1 MPGGED
7 QYDRLH
13 VLSPDFAGKR
23 KTDRFNP
30 RKLGDN
36 KAPLF
41 LRIPVVDSTDELRDG
56 EGQIAYLTGDGPD
69 SQGLYFRSDTA
80 WTRATG
86 GSGAPTDASYVVLSS
101 EPGLSAESTHAS
113 LSGADLHDPATHGLD
128 GPAHTST
135 DLSGLNGLV
144 SNATL
149 DDSTASRPPDSH
161 NTSHESGGSDEL
173 TVAGLAGDLA
183 DPQDPKTHSST
194 HTDGSADE
202 IQVDN
207 LAGDNG
213 TAGQVLGTDGASLSF
228 QDDQDTTDHS
238 QLTNVTSDQH
248 HTDPT
253 AGKGMVDEA
262 TNQFGLDVIDSGQ
275 VTLSSGTATVD
286 TNISAVDATFMLAL
300 GVDDPGSDVAVAGEL
315 FFDTSDGTYEI
326 RIDETDTSVGNP
338 TVNYDIVRVR

>member
-69 SQGLYFRSDTA
+69 SQGLYFRSDTS
-80 WTRATG
+80 WTQATG

-113 LSGADLHDPATHGLD
+113 LSGADLHSPATHGST
-128 GPAHTST
+128 HTSGGT
-135 DLSGLNGLV
+135 DSLD
-144 SNATL
+144 AQTL
-149 DDSTASRPPDSH
+149 ANFSH
-161 NTSHESGGSDEL
+161 G
-173 TVAGLAGDLA
+173 
-183 DPQDPKTHSST
+183 ST

-202 IQVDN
+202 IQVDD

-213 TAGQVLGTDGASLSF
+213 TAGQVLGTDGAALSF

-253 AGKGMVDEA
+253 AGEGLVDEG
-262 TNQFGLDVIDSGQ
+262 TNQFGLDVINSGQ
-275 VTLSSGTATVD
+275 VTLSGGTATVR
-286 TNISAVDATFMLAL
+286 TWPWLESCSLT
-300 GVDDPGSDVAVAGEL
+300 
-315 FFDTSDGTYEI
+315 
-326 RIDETDTSVGNP
+326 RP
-338 TVNYDIVRVR
+338 TGRMRYG